1 MKAATPHGELP
12 SDGCWCALRLLSH
25 GVMNQ
30 RTMAIS
36 TNGTTTMSQLPSFSA
51 VSTMSSWCK
60 YQDIQKKN
68 DITAKMKRTGYG
80 RGFRVKASWMM
91 SLLLLLSY
99 IADFLSLV
107 SWYGYVYKSFIYSKE
122 TV

>member
-30 RTMAIS
+30 RTMAMS

-91 SLLLLLSY
+91 SLLLLLSL
-99 IADFLSLV
+99 FLHIYLV
-107 SWYGYVYKSFIYSKE
+107 TLHYKKLKE
-122 TV
+122 LE